1 MVTDLDFEN
10 EKIFDN
16 DNCSICTAKPLHRQ
30 FSYLIQIFVYYV
42 KTRTPPVYC
51 FPIATILSFLLISKT
66 HVLEDPLVVFGI
78 GITSYFLG
86 LATYVYNDLT
96 DIDVDQINRKEQSVI
111 TQNQSRR
118 GLIIL
123 VIFLFGLATTVSYVI
138 SSSAFLIS
146 IVFIVL
152 GIFYSHPKFSLKSKF
167 PLKTIVTATGAGL
180 LSLLGGVA
188 AIGNGSHYDTSL
200 NTTILPL
207 PTIYLAFSFS
217 IFYFI
222 QSPMGDI
229 ADIKGDRAAGRK
241 TFPLVLGMNRTLAV
255 MLSVPF
261 IMLSMNGLCFNL
273 VHISVHGTVAIVSTC
288 LLVVG
293 FIGWI
298 SNRLDEPLF
307 IKSKRNNVRY
317 LNILM
322 QISLLIALI

>member
-1 MVTDLDFEN
+1 METKSGIGD
-10 EKIFDN
+10 EKLFVE
-16 DNCSICTAKPLHRQ
+16 DNCSIRMVKSLHQQ
-30 FSYLIQIFVYYV
+30 FRSQLQIFIYYV

-66 HVLEDPLVVFGI
+66 QILEDVPAAFGI
-78 GITSYFLG
+78 GIASYLLG

-96 DIDVDQINRKEQSVI
+96 DIDVDHINRKEQSIV

-118 GLIIL
+118 GLIII
-123 VIFLFGLATTVSYVI
+123 VIFLFGLAATISYII
-138 SSSAFLIS
+138 SFSAFLIS
-146 IVFIVL
+146 IIFIIL

-188 AIGNGSHYDTSL
+188 AIGNGSDYDTL
-200 NTTILPL
+200 HNTTIFPL
-207 PTIYLAFSFS
+207 STIYLAFSFS

-229 ADIKGDRAAGRK
+229 ADIKGDRIAGRK
-241 TFPLVLGMNRTLAV
+241 TFPLVLGINRTLAV

-261 IMLSMNGLCFNL
+261 IILTMNGMCYNL
-273 VHISVHGTVAIVSTC
+273 VHISIHGTVAIVITC

-298 SNRLDEPLF
+298 SNRLDDPLL

-322 QISLLIALI
+322 QMALLIALI

>member
-1 MVTDLDFEN
+1 MTELNYRKDLQ
-10 EKIFDN
+10 N
-16 DNCSICTAKPLHRQ
+16 DNCRICTAQPFNRQ
-30 FSYLIQIFVYYV
+30 FSDLIQIFVYYV
-42 KTRTPPVYC
+42 KARTPPVYC
-51 FPIATILSFLLISKT
+51 FPIATILSFLLISKM
-66 HVLEDPLVVFGI
+66 HISEDAVVASGI
-78 GITSYFLG
+78 GITSYLLG

-96 DIDVDQINRKEQSVI
+96 DINVDQINRKEQSII
-111 TQNQSRR
+111 TQNQSRH

-123 VIFLFGLATTVSYVI
+123 VSFLFTLAATISYVI
-138 SSSAFLIS
+138 SPYAFLIS
-146 IVFIVL
+146 IIFIIL

-180 LSLLGGVA
+180 LSLLGGAA
-188 AIGNGSHYDTSL
+188 AIGNGLEYSTLFNS
-200 NTTILPL
+200 TILPL
-207 PTIYLAFSFS
+207 STIYLAISFS

-222 QSPMGDI
+222 QSIMGDI
-229 ADIKGDRAAGRK
+229 ADIIGDRAAGRN

-261 IMLSMNGLCFNL
+261 VILTMNGLCFNL
-273 VHISVHGTVAIVSTC
+273 VHISVHGTIAIVSTC

-298 SNRLDEPLF
+298 SNRLHDPSL
-307 IKSKRNNVRY
+307 IKSKRNKVRY

>member
-1 MVTDLDFEN
+1 VTELNCRKDLQ
-10 EKIFDN
+10 N
-16 DNCSICTAKPLHRQ
+16 DNCRICTAQPFNRQ
-30 FSYLIQIFVYYV
+30 FSDLIQIFVYYV
-42 KTRTPPVYC
+42 KARTPPVYC
-51 FPIATILSFLLISKT
+51 FPIATILSFLLISKM
-66 HVLEDPLVVFGI
+66 HILGDAVVASGI
-78 GITSYFLG
+78 GITSYLLG

-96 DIDVDQINRKEQSVI
+96 DINVDQINRKEQSII

-123 VIFLFGLATTVSYVI
+123 VSFLFTLAATISYVI
-138 SSSAFLIS
+138 SPYAFLIS
-146 IVFIVL
+146 IIFIIL

-180 LSLLGGVA
+180 LSLLGGAA
-188 AIGNGSHYDTSL
+188 AIGNGLDYSTMFNS
-200 NTTILPL
+200 TILPL
-207 PTIYLAFSFS
+207 STIYLAISFS

-222 QSPMGDI
+222 QSIMGDI
-229 ADIKGDRAAGRK
+229 ADIIGDRAAGRN

-261 IMLSMNGLCFNL
+261 VMLTMNGLCFNL
-273 VHISVHGTVAIVSTC
+273 VHISVHGTIAIVSTC

-293 FIGWI
+293 FIGRI
-298 SNRLDEPLF
+298 SNRLNDPSL
-307 IKSKRNNVRY
+307 IKSKRNKVRY